1 MERRGVFSE
10 HLPPSSRLILSAV
23 FGMIRKKGASPRRRA
38 SRGIGTEFGYR
49 KAALMWPRFFILF
62 GLILFPMAV
71 LAGGDMG
78 GRPPAPLAP
87 VPSPQQI
94 AWQAMETIAF
104 AHFGMNTFTNREWGE
119 GTEDPALFNPSA
131 FDATQ
136 WARVLKDAG
145 FQMLILTAKHHDGF
159 CLWPSAY
166 TEHSVK
172 NSPWKGG
179 KGDVVREVADACRQA
194 GLKLGIYLSPWDR
207 HERTY
212 GDSPAY
218 NTFFQNQLRE
228 LLSNYGEVTEVWFDG
243 ACGEGPNGKRQEY
256 DWDAY
261 YTVIRNLQPQAL
273 IFGCG
278 PDIRWVGNESGVAR
292 ETEWSVQPVTEEI
305 RKRDWVGHQRWFM
318 DGGGARY
325 ADEAARN
332 NASIEFMWY
341 PAECDV
347 SIRPGWFYHP
357 EEDGEVKSLEQLLDI
372 YYKSVGRNGVLL
384 LNIPPDRRGLIHEND
399 ARRLLELRQVIDAT
413 FQNNLALNQSATAS
427 NIRQKDPRFGP
438 EKALDGDPTT
448 YWATEDGIT
457 AASLVVDLGQPT
469 VFDRAL
475 IQEHIALGQRVCRY
489 TIEVLEGEAWKPI
502 AKGTTIGYKKL
513 DRFEPV
519 TASKVRLTIHQS
531 RACPLIQTF
540 GLYRTSQ

>member
-1 MERRGVFSE
+1 MKHR
-10 HLPPSSRLILSAV
+10 
-23 FGMIRKKGASPRRRA
+23 
-38 SRGIGTEFGYR
+38 
-49 KAALMWPRFFILF
+49 FILF
-62 GLILFPMAV
+62 VSIFLV
-71 LAGGDMG
+71 LVVAAGGAAAGD
-78 GRPPAPLAP
+78 PPAPLAP
-87 VPSPQQI
+87 TPSAQQI
-94 AWQAMETIAF
+94 AWQNMETIAF

-136 WARVLKDAG
+136 WARILKDAG
-145 FQMLILTAKHHDGF
+145 FKMLILTAKHHDGF

-179 KGDVVREVADACRQA
+179 KGDVVREVADACRREGIQ
-194 GLKLGIYLSPWDR
+194 LGIYLSPWDR
-207 HERTY
+207 HEKSY

-218 NTFFQNQLRE
+218 NTYFQNQLRE
-228 LLSNYGEVTEVWFDG
+228 LLTNYGEVTEVWFDG

-261 YTVIRNLQPQAL
+261 YAVVRQLQPRAL

-318 DGGGARY
+318 DGGGAKY
-325 ADEAARN
+325 ADESARN
-332 NASIEFMWY
+332 NAPIEVMWY

-357 EEDGEVKSLEQLLDI
+357 EEDGKVKSLEQLLDI

-384 LNIPPDRRGLIHEND
+384 LNIPPDKRGRIHEND

-413 FQNNLALNQSATAS
+413 FQNDLALNKPARAS
-427 NIRQKDPRFGP
+427 NFRWNDKRFGP
-438 EKALDGDPTT
+438 EKALDGDPAT
-448 YWATEDGIT
+448 YWATDDGVT
-457 AASLVVDLGQPT
+457 SASLEVDLGQPT
-469 VFDRAL
+469 TFDRAL
-475 IQEHIALGQRVCRY
+475 IQEPIALGQRVFAY
-489 TIEVLEGEAWKPI
+489 SIEALAGEAWKTMVE
-502 AKGTTIGYKKL
+502 GTTIGYKKL
-513 DRFEPV
+513 DRFKPV
-519 TASKVRLTIHQS
+519 TASKVRLSIWQS
-531 RACPLIQTF
+531 RACPVMAAF
-540 GLYRTSQ
+540 GVYRSPQK